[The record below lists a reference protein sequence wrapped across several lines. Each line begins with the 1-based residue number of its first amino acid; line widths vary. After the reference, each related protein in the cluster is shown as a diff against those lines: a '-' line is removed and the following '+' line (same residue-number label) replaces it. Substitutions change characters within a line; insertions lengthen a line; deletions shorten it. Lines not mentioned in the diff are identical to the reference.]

1 MKKEQKTLLLLIVS
15 FIILLNT
22 ILVIHT
28 ISMEK
33 LAKRIT
39 QNENIASA
47 LDASLASTTDSLASV
62 TDTLSSA
69 TDALAS
75 MSDAIEQSS
84 ATDAELKNQIE
95 DLQKQIDE
103 LTSKKEEPTTETKKE
118 EPTTTTTKT
127 EKNTTTAKT
136 DTTETPT
143 TETTQPEED
152 YTEYHHDGNVWG
164 ITLTDSDINY
174 LYRMAETETHG
185 ADMMSKTHV
194 ISVALNRCIKYGQS
208 PTTVITA
215 PNQFGYWQTGITDS
229 TKQALD
235 YVLQNGDTA
244 RGALFF
250 HSGGYSATF
259 CGRPCIFGDDV
270 GHYFY

>member
-15 FIILLNT
+15 FIILLNA
-22 ILVIHT
+22 ILVIQT
-28 ISMEK
+28 ISMER
-33 LAKRIT
+33 LAKRVA
-39 QNENIASA
+39 QDENTASA

-62 TDTLSSA
+62 TDALSSA

-103 LTSKKEEPTTETKKE
+103 LTSKKEEPTTEAKKE
-118 EPTTTTTKT
+118 EPTTTTAK
-127 EKNTTTAKT
+127 TAKT
-136 DTTETPT
+136 NTTETPT
-143 TETTQPEED
+143 TEATQPEED

-194 ISVALNRCIKYGQS
+194 ISVALNRCKKYGQS
-208 PTTVITA
+208 PTTVITT

-235 YVLQNGDTA
+235 YVLKNGDTA